1 MTSLIGMLMFGK
13 LSFVAVLAYI
23 NARTTMRMKG
33 KMPKSTLAKGHP
45 EWRKAYS
52 LPSKPS

>member
-23 NARTTMRMKG
+23 NARTTMKMKG

-52 LPSKPS
+52 LSSKTS